1 MAFSQRA
8 RELEAQGH
16 RVVSLSLGEPDFGAP
31 ASVRQAMCDAMDGQ
45 PLPYTSAMGLP
56 ALREAISGFYRD
68 RHGVEIDPARIAI
81 TSGASGA
88 LLLAT
93 AATVDPGDEVIL
105 ADPCYPCNR
114 ELVTSFG
121 GTVVLI
127 PTSAATRYQLDAESV
142 ERAWSPRTRGV
153 MVATP
158 SNPTGTSIPFSQLAA
173 ICDLARAREAWRIVD
188 EIYLELSDP
197 APDGTPART
206 VVETDPDAIV
216 ISSFSKYFGMTG
228 WRLGWAIL
236 PESLVPAAERL
247 AMNYFLSAS
256 NPAQQA
262 ALACFTPATLEVC
275 EQRRQELLARRRLVL
290 DGLDRIG
297 LPVPVT
303 PDGAFYVYIDVTGT
317 GLDAWQFCEQALDR
331 AKVALTPGRDF
342 GPATAGSHVRL
353 SYAALPRGAGRGDR
367 APRRLPVRAGDR
379 AHIVAVPR
387 HESPDRRPLKGSGT
401 TWQQRR
407 VMTPP
412 STTGPSSTPAPR
424 PGGATAGS
432 TWRSSA
438 APGWASPPW

>member
-197 APDGTPART
+197 GPRRHPGPHRGGDRSRCHRHLQLLEVLRDDRLASRLGDPAR
-206 VVETDPDAIV
+206 EP
-216 ISSFSKYFGMTG
+216 
-228 WRLGWAIL
+228 
-236 PESLVPAAERL
+236 
-247 AMNYFLSAS
+247 
-256 NPAQQA
+256 
-262 ALACFTPATLEVC
+262 
-275 EQRRQELLARRRLVL
+275 
-290 DGLDRIG
+290 
-297 LPVPVT
+297 
-303 PDGAFYVYIDVTGT
+303 
-317 GLDAWQFCEQALDR
+317 
-331 AKVALTPGRDF
+331 
-342 GPATAGSHVRL
+342 
-353 SYAALPRGAGRGDR
+353 GAGRR
-367 APRRLPVRAGDR
+367 ATRDELLPVGLQSRPAG
-379 AHIVAVPR
+379 
-387 HESPDRRPLKGSGT
+387 
-401 TWQQRR
+401 
-407 VMTPP
+407 
-412 STTGPSSTPAPR
+412 GPGLLHPGH
-424 PGGATAGS
+424 PGGLRT
-432 TWRSSA
+432 A
-438 APGWASPPW
+438 APGAAGTTASGPRRARPDRPARCR